1 MKKKKLILVVSIS
14 VMTIFSTYRVNADGW
29 DGSNLPIYVNGSH
42 EEVYGH
48 YDGYTLYD
56 DSIFESHTDNYG
68 WWVYGKSDNGLI
80 IEFDSS
86 SYDYSNATIRIPDKI
101 NKSVISCIRGSC
113 NFKKF
118 DLNPKNKYMEC
129 VDNVLFTKDR
139 KKLLSYAEYD
149 ERTEYSIPEGTESIG
164 DGAFMGCNNLISVFI
179 PEGVE
184 SIGDAAFMS
193 CNNLKS
199 VFIPASVKEIT
210 SSVFY
215 SGDNLTELCFSSFDI
230 KINQDS
236 LGPTFGKPL
245 KTQLKSSVQPTVSVS
260 ENKLIWDKVPNASYY
275 EIYQKLNNGEYK
287 LIKTTK
293 ALSCKFTTLKKG
305 KSYTFAVKPVA
316 VIPAAN
322 YNKEKDEDI
331 YPESF
336 TIEGTM
342 SEDIV
347 VRG

>member
-1 MKKKKLILVVSIS
+1 MKKKKLILVVSIA

-29 DGSNLPIYVNGSH
+29 DGSDLPVYVNGSH

-56 DSIFESHTDNYG
+56 NSIFESHTDNYG
-68 WWVYGKSDNGLI
+68 WWIYGKSDNGLI

-129 VDNVLFTKDR
+129 VDNVLFTKGR

-245 KTQLKSSVQPTVSVS
+245 KTQLKSSVKPTVSVS
-260 ENKLIWDKVPNASYY
+260 ENRLSWDKVPNASYY
-275 EIYQKLNNGEYK
+275 EIYQKLNSGEYK

-293 ALSCKFTTLKKG
+293 ASSCRFTTLKKG

-322 YNKEKDEDI
+322 YKRKKDEGY
-331 YPESF
+331 YPKSF
-336 TIEGTM
+336 KIEGTM
-342 SEDIV
+342 SEDIA